1 MSEQINNREHR
12 KEAIKHILS
21 ELDAGKSVEEV
32 RAIFATAFEGVSAM
46 EISEAEA
53 ALIAEG
59 LPVAEVQNLCDV
71 HAAVFKGSIKDIHK
85 PVELTEIPGHPANI
99 LKRENRFI
107 EELLE
112 TRVKP
117 YISSLPEADAA
128 EAIKHA
134 LADLARIDIHYLR
147 KENLFFPYLEKYGIT
162 APPKVMWGVDDE
174 IRRELKEIRAAVS
187 ADTLAP
193 NLKAELESLAE
204 KIAEMIY
211 KEEHILLPMLLETL
225 TEDEWKQIAGESGNI
240 GYLIDGVPVWN
251 PVYAVKDAEETSA
264 PGVISM
270 PSGSLEREE
279 LISML
284 NTLPFDITFV
294 DKNDVVK
301 CFSEG
306 AERIFPR
313 TRAVIG
319 RNVANCHP
327 PASVGVVEQIL
338 DDLKSGKKEHE
349 DFWIKKGGRYIL
361 IRYLAVRGKSD
372 EYLGVLEV
380 TQDIKP
386 LQEIGG
392 EKRLLS

>member
-1 MSEQINNREHR
+1 VSEQINNREHR

-117 YISSLPEADAA
+117 YISALPEADAA

-134 LADLARIDIHYLR
+134 LADVARIDIHYLR
-147 KENLFFPYLEKYGIT
+147 KENLLFPYLEKYGFT

>member
-1 MSEQINNREHR
+1 
-12 KEAIKHILS
+12 
-21 ELDAGKSVEEV
+21 
-32 RAIFATAFEGVSAM
+32 M

-117 YISSLPEADAA
+117 YISALPEADAA

-134 LADLARIDIHYLR
+134 LADVARIDIHYLR
-147 KENLFFPYLEKYGIT
+147 KENLLFPYLEKYGFT